1 MARISTIDAAQR
13 FRVLFLE
20 PIMTTSH
27 LTIPY
32 PDDLLLSLKLTPE
45 RFEAEAR
52 MLLAIK
58 LYEQGRVT
66 TGIAA
71 QVAGIDRVTFM
82 FELDK

>member
-1 MARISTIDAAQR
+1 MNHPGAKRSNDNGVYYRRRSRIRQLKR
-13 FRVLFLE
+13 FRAK
-20 PIMTTSH
+20 TA
-27 LTIPY
+27 
-32 PDDLLLSLKLTPE
+32 SLKLTPE